1 MGMTINR
8 RYRDA
13 LYDGLMTD
21 LSAHSDIFTHLRNDE
36 TTEAKRLHN
45 RFKGELRLLDD
56 LGWEREPEAE
66 QFELTMPP
74 RELRPIIERVYW
86 SAVASLNNEPDQ
98 LVDEALAN
106 LNEAIVACPE
116 MLARLADEFM
126 DGQQGRQRGGS
137 GGVSATATRIH
148 SPEELGQ
155 AIRTRRHEL
164 HLTQQTVADLTGV
177 NRVVVGQLEHGK
189 STVQLRIVLLIVQ
202 VLGMDFELR
211 VRG

>member
-21 LSAHSDIFTHLRNDE
+21 LSAHDDLFTLLRNDE
-36 TTEAKRLHN
+36 ATEAKRLHH

-56 LGWEREPEAE
+56 LGWEREPEPE
-66 QFELTMPP
+66 QFELTMAP
-74 RELRPIIERVYW
+74 RDLRPIIERVYW

-106 LNEAIVACPE
+106 LNEAVVACPE

-126 DGQQGRQRGGS
+126 DGQQG
-137 GGVSATATRIH
+137 
-148 SPEELGQ
+148 
-155 AIRTRRHEL
+155 
-164 HLTQQTVADLTGV
+164 TGV
-177 NRVVVGQLEHGK
+177 EE
-189 STVQLRIVLLIVQ
+189 TAAA
-202 VLGMDFELR
+202 
-211 VRG
+211 

>member
-21 LSAHSDIFTHLRNDE
+21 LSAHDDIFTLLRNDE
-36 TTEAKRLHN
+36 ATEAKRLHH

-56 LGWEREPEAE
+56 LGWERKPESE
-66 QFELTMPP
+66 KFELTMAP

-86 SAVASLNNEPDQ
+86 GAVASLNNEPDQ

-106 LNEAIVACPE
+106 LNEAVVACPE

-126 DGQQGRQRGGS
+126 DGQQGTGS
-137 GGVSATATRIH
+137 
-148 SPEELGQ
+148 EE
-155 AIRTRRHEL
+155 
-164 HLTQQTVADLTGV
+164 TVAA
-177 NRVVVGQLEHGK
+177 
-189 STVQLRIVLLIVQ
+189 
-202 VLGMDFELR
+202 
-211 VRG
+211 

>member
-21 LSAHSDIFTHLRNDE
+21 LTAHDDIFTLLRNDE
-36 TTEAKRLHN
+36 ATEAKRLHH

-56 LGWEREPEAE
+56 LGWERAPEAE

-74 RELRPIIERVYW
+74 RDLRPIIERVYW

-106 LNEAIVACPE
+106 LNEATVACPE

-126 DGQQGRQRGGS
+126 DTGQDAG
-137 GGVSATATRIH
+137 T
-148 SPEELGQ
+148 EE
-155 AIRTRRHEL
+155 
-164 HLTQQTVADLTGV
+164 VAAA
-177 NRVVVGQLEHGK
+177 
-189 STVQLRIVLLIVQ
+189 
-202 VLGMDFELR
+202 
-211 VRG
+211 

>member
-21 LSAHSDIFTHLRNDE
+21 LSAHDDLFTLLRNDE
-36 TTEAKRLHN
+36 ATEAKRLHH

-74 RELRPIIERVYW
+74 RDLRPIIERVYW

-106 LNEAIVACPE
+106 LNEAVVACPE

-126 DGQQGRQRGGS
+126 DGQQGAGS
-137 GGVSATATRIH
+137 
-148 SPEELGQ
+148 EE
-155 AIRTRRHEL
+155 A
-164 HLTQQTVADLTGV
+164 AAA
-177 NRVVVGQLEHGK
+177 
-189 STVQLRIVLLIVQ
+189 
-202 VLGMDFELR
+202 
-211 VRG
+211 

>member
-13 LYDGLMTD
+13 LYDGLMMD
-21 LSAHSDIFTHLRNDE
+21 ISAHSDLFSLLRNDE
-36 TTEAKRLHN
+36 ITEAKRLHH

-66 QFELTMPP
+66 AEQFELTMAP

-86 SAVASLNNEPDQ
+86 SAVASLSYEPEQ
-98 LVDEALAN
+98 LVEEALAN

-126 DGQQGRQRGGS
+126 DTDEEPGSARGARES
-137 GGVSATATRIH
+137 ICS
-148 SPEELGQ
+148 
-155 AIRTRRHEL
+155 
-164 HLTQQTVADLTGV
+164 
-177 NRVVVGQLEHGK
+177 
-189 STVQLRIVLLIVQ
+189 
-202 VLGMDFELR
+202 
-211 VRG
+211 